1 MFHNLES
8 LQGSQIWSVKQQLL
22 SVMEEGTREVGDQGE
37 IVLGRPWLA
46 EEEMMGNRIVTW
58 KSGDQRVTVLT
69 CGYGN
74 EH

>member
-1 MFHNLES
+1 
-8 LQGSQIWSVKQQLL
+8 
-22 SVMEEGTREVGDQGE
+22 MEEGTREVGDQGE